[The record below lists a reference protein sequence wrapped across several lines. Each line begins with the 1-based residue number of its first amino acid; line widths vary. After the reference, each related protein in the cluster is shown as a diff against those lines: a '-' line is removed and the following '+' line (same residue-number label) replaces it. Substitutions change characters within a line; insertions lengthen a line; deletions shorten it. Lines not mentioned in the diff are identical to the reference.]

1 MICAVHKKK
10 IKAKSLMYLLHC
22 CRGGSVDCGAEGE
35 REMDRPLIF
44 PGGIAAEQ
52 VAVSQ
57 QSADALD
64 VTPSLVSKC
73 FLPGTLL
80 TVQPYNTIALNAAEF
95 IFIPRS

>member
-57 QSADALD
+57 QTECRC
-64 VTPSLVSKC
+64 VRCHSLISIKVL
-73 FLPGTLL
+73 FTRYFIDGT
-80 TVQPYNTIALNAAEF
+80 TI
-95 IFIPRS
+95 